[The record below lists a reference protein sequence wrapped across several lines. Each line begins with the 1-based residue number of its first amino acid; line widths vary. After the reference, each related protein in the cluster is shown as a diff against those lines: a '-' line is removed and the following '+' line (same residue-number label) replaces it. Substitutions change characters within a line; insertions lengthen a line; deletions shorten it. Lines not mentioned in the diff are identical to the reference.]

1 MDGEELLKAVCHFIE
16 SQPRWLLVLDNADD
30 LRLFGV
36 SVAHE
41 NAASNSTIQSA
52 PKSLYSYIPK
62 GPFGSTLW
70 TSRDQRIAG
79 SLVGSLRA
87 VQVTSML
94 PEEAQLLLTTVR
106 GSALRDEE
114 IDDAVALLSEL
125 HHIPLPVSQAAAY
138 IRRTATSVNKYL
150 SRLKDG
156 KKRWALLKRTNF
168 DRHRREGISNSIL
181 ETWNITIQHPREEDE
196 TAVKILYILAYMDNQ
211 NISDEI
217 IKAAAEAAASL
228 PLVPGT
234 APVNSRMQSFQNDD
248 TADDKNDNTD
258 DNGNVTEEAVT
269 RLREFSF
276 LHMTVSP
283 DGEPIYDM
291 HQLVQE
297 ATLYNHSV
305 WDAGYSMRYPEAA
318 IRILAQLFP
327 NSERENWAGRQRYM
341 FHIIRAREWAEVVNA
356 ELVAPDFFVK
366 VSAHIDDT
374 SRRMQETEA
383 YVLRMGEQID
393 AAHSLSNLA
402 ETYIAQ
408 GRHDDAKK
416 IVVELLEKLRE
427 QRNSLKKCWS

>member
-181 ETWNITIQHPREEDE
+181 ETWNITIQHLREEDE

-228 PLVPGT
+228 PLVP
-234 APVNSRMQSFQNDD
+234 
-248 TADDKNDNTD
+248 D

-416 IVVELLEKLRE
+416 IKLLKEVLELAPDVLGDRYSSALFTMSYLGASYLVQGE
-427 QRNSLKKCWS
+427 